1 MTGKPF
7 GYYFVF
13 AGDAVEGLPNND
25 PTWWFLWYVP
35 SGIWAFPHNT
45 NKVWRAEFTNNY
57 LYEWREVA
65 FGDPPQVYDLPLTDG
80 FSAWGL
86 CHYWKG
92 QNGIVTLNVNISS
105 TPATTA
111 GNEAVIGNL
120 PEGFRP
126 TGHVIAA
133 AYCNHGND
141 LNSKPGYIFVDYL
154 GAVRMRGDAD
164 WTLGHASVTFFAP

>member
-1 MTGKPF
+1 M
-7 GYYFVF
+7 
-13 AGDAVEGLPNND
+13 
-25 PTWWFLWYVP
+25 
-35 SGIWAFPHNT
+35 S
-45 NKVWRAEFTNNY
+45 NKADK
-57 LYEWREVA
+57 
-65 FGDPPQVYDLPLTDG
+65 GPPQVYDLPLTDG
-80 FSAWGL
+80 FSVWGV
-86 CHYWKG
+86 CSYFKT
-92 QNGIVTLNVNISS
+92 QDGIVTVNVNIGS
-105 TPATTA
+105 TPVTSA

-154 GAVRMRGDAD
+154 GTVRMRGDAD

>member
-1 MTGKPF
+1 M
-7 GYYFVF
+7 
-13 AGDAVEGLPNND
+13 
-25 PTWWFLWYVP
+25 
-35 SGIWAFPHNT
+35 
-45 NKVWRAEFTNNY
+45 
-57 LYEWREVA
+57 
-65 FGDPPQVYDLPLTDG
+65 PLTDG
-80 FSAWGL
+80 FSVWGV
-86 CHYWKG
+86 CSYFKT
-92 QNGIVTLNVNISS
+92 QDGIVTVNVNIGS
-105 TPATTA
+105 TPVTSA

-154 GAVRMRGDAD
+154 GTVRMRGDAD